1 MSGCKMKAVK
11 TQRAVRTCGAA
22 ASTTTAAVAMSMLL
36 LLGEASSSAMP
47 MAFAGGD
54 IVATLKE
61 CGDSPVR
68 TVSCVGAQGSG
79 KSTLMRSMF
88 GGGEAPA
95 GLALLEARSSAAH
108 VSGTNDFE
116 VGAGQSMVSLAVS
129 DATIYN
135 VLVHDLSR
143 PDALSEVQVR
153 WYRMRSCTA
162 DSIVWASVKHEQAVR
177 TYCCSSR
184 SAKRREASIML
195 RTVP

>member
-1 MSGCKMKAVK
+1 MSGCKMKPVK

-22 ASTTTAAVAMSMLL
+22 ASTTAAVAMSMLL

-47 MAFAGGD
+47 MSFAGGD

-108 VSGTNDFE
+108 VSGTNEFE

-153 WYRMRSCTA
+153 WDHMCWCT
-162 DSIVWASVKHEQAVR
+162 
-177 TYCCSSR
+177 
-184 SAKRREASIML
+184 
-195 RTVP
+195 